1 METSMKF
8 NTISSIALKDT
19 KLRTKIKLQKK
30 KKQTSYN
37 PSLKH
42 RTEGTNLLV
51 TAPKSLFWATTCVLG
66 FE

>member
-8 NTISSIALKDT
+8 NTISSIVLKDT
-19 KLRTKIKLQKK
+19 KLRTKIELQK

-37 PSLKH
+37 PSLH
-42 RTEGTNLLV
+42 QRTEGTNLLV
-51 TAPKSLFWATTCVLG
+51 TAPKSLFWATTCVPG